1 MKMRNYVLAAGICL
15 LLTGC
20 TGERKDPII
29 NVETSPLKKQTTATE
44 TAGTEQTAASATT
57 APETTT
63 VTTTEAEPEKPY
75 QWVREPFL
83 EADDINVVAAENA
96 NANYGDYLDTDFA
109 LLIRG
114 DLLGMVDYDGNVVM
128 EPKYK
133 AVRGMLDS
141 GTAHYDFQA
150 DPSPAGTSQV
160 FCVKSRKFVAYEEPI
175 CPECGEMFSTCYFGK
190 DYAYES
196 EQKYAGTY
204 ASDVLHSAEN
214 GDELWLHGQIGF
226 ERKDDL
232 TDTVVARSITLP
244 QDYLTDM
251 SAKGSVAGGFGLIRN
266 NEVILPFDYPYALD
280 FKEGAAAFCKDG
292 KWGYV
297 DRKGVLAIPCLFEG
311 PDSFIDNYACVS
323 KGGKTGVI
331 NHSGETVVPFE
342 YGSNYEIVT
351 GDPALAILEKDG
363 WKEVVRI
370 SGMESRTLVK
380 NIGED
385 IETSLIQVDGDLFSI
400 VGGRV
405 YDVQGHVISPKE
417 YVLEQISGTSYAL
430 PVFKAMPAKS
440 KKGEEPEPIILR
452 LVKK

>member
-141 GTAHYDFQA
+141 GNAHYDFQA

-175 CPECGEMFSTCYFGK
+175 CPECGEMFSTCYFGT

-297 DRKGVLAIPCLFEG
+297 DTEG
-311 PDSFIDNYACVS
+311 
-323 KGGKTGVI
+323 K
-331 NHSGETVVPFE
+331 TVVPFE
-342 YGSNYEIVT
+342 YDADMIYSYDPNRYIPNF
-351 GDPALAILEKDG
+351 GDDGRDVYVPYSAGGGFIALNKGDQAGYCEP
-363 WKEVVRI
+363 
-370 SGMESRTLVK
+370 
-380 NIGED
+380 
-385 IETSLIQVDGDLFSI
+385 DGDEKVP
-400 VGGRV
+400 VGEFMAARPVHGGKAW
-405 YDVQGHVISPKE
+405 VQDTDTKLWGIISLK
-417 YVLEQISGTSYAL
+417 
-430 PVFKAMPAKS
+430 
-440 KKGEEPEPIILR
+440 
-452 LVKK
+452 